1 MNCPECR
8 ELLQRRLDGDAAPLS
23 ASANAHLAACPSCRG
38 LFASAEV
45 LLKGLAAKPAV
56 VVPSSLTDRL
66 VTFAV
71 SDREKRRQRSR
82 TRWTAIIG
90 LAASVLL
97 LVVGAQILTR
107 PAKTPENPQPIPPIA
122 QVQPKEKDPSPPPMP
137 IAPRAEEARQAVAG
151 LTERLAEET
160 REQAKLLLSV
170 ATPPNLAAID
180 PIPNME
186 FDPIEPAAE
195 TLLETGRQVKEGFE
209 PVTRTARQAF
219 GFIAREFAVLDR
231 QPQ

>member
-1 MNCPECR
+1 MNCLECR
-8 ELLQRRLDGDAAPLS
+8 ELLQQRLDGDAALLS
-23 ASANAHLAACPSCRG
+23 ESAKSHLAACPTCRS
-38 LFASAEV
+38 LFASADV
-45 LLKGLAAKPAV
+45 LLKGLAAKPAITI
-56 VVPSSLTDRL
+56 PASLTDRL

-71 SDREKRRQRSR
+71 SDREKRRQRSQA
-82 TRWTAIIG
+82 RWTAIIG

-97 LVVGAQILTR
+97 MVVAAQVITR
-107 PAKTPENPQPIPPIA
+107 PGKTPDQAASLPPIA
-122 QVQPKEKDPSPPPMP
+122 QNQPKEKETPAPMP

-160 REQAKLLLSV
+160 REQARLLLSV

-180 PIPNME
+180 PIPNMD

-195 TLLETGRQVKEGFE
+195 TLFETGRQVKEGFE

-219 GFIAREFAVLDR
+219 GFLAREFAVLDR
-231 QPQ
+231 PQQ